1 MMKNFLIWLLAIG
14 RWFFYEA
21 RHFWLAIGLIAFACV
36 VALILD
42 FWCPANRESIIR
54 LTGLLLQLFG
64 IGTVIWGI
72 NETRAF
78 FGHASIVKI
87 VSAWLQRF
95 PHFPKKITVTM
106 HATLPGLLGSM
117 SARIV
122 TSCKADRT
130 IEERVEAFEKSLAL
144 TNEKIDSAKKYLDQ
158 KITKTIA
165 TIKQEEQTRAAEDLH
180 IHKKIEATSTGGV
193 HISLIGAIWL
203 FVGVTLSTASPEISG
218 WLK

>member
-1 MMKNFLIWLLAIG
+1 
-14 RWFFYEA
+14 
-21 RHFWLAIGLIAFACV
+21 
-36 VALILD
+36 
-42 FWCPANRESIIR
+42 
-54 LTGLLLQLFG
+54 
-64 IGTVIWGI
+64 
-72 NETRAF
+72 
-78 FGHASIVKI
+78 
-87 VSAWLQRF
+87 
-95 PHFPKKITVTM
+95 
-106 HATLPGLLGSM
+106 M